1 MFFVKM
7 KLIFFFEL
15 FLFENLQKVLAEYKS
30 RGNEFLF
37 QVFESAKYLEDL
49 TGISDL
55 LDVDNDIIDFN
66 DSDFELSE

>member
-1 MFFVKM
+1 M
-7 KLIFFFEL
+7 
-15 FLFENLQKVLAEYKS
+15 LAEYKS
-30 RGNEFLF
+30 RGNKFLF
-37 QVFESAKYLEDL
+37 QVFDSAKYLEDL